1 MKRPF
6 ATNFFFGGGGKG
18 DDIVMIVI
26 FNKQMGSFLVLKTSA
41 ITKWHSKK
49 DWKDTVQYPHNTKQ
63 ANKLCF
69 PQHQATP
76 KKSRFFWLTVVAV
89 LLVVVVF
96 KTPLHKGYEATSNH
110 VRDRPRVSL
119 TSRESAAKMSCHRLL
134 SLYTYVA
141 RWRGCVYVV
150 RRNISVWILNSGTSS
165 GANV

>member
-6 ATNFFFGGGGKG
+6 ATNIFLGVGEG
-18 DDIVMIVI
+18 DEIVMTVI
-26 FNKQMGSFLVLKTSA
+26 FNKQMGSFSVLKTSA
-41 ITKWHSKK
+41 ITKWHDKK

-63 ANKLCF
+63 ANKVCF
-69 PQHQATP
+69 PQRQATP
-76 KKSRFFWLTVVAV
+76 KKSRFLLLTVVAV

-110 VRDRPRVSL
+110 VSNRPRVSL
-119 TSRESAAKMSCHRLL
+119 TSRESAAKVSCHRLL

-141 RWRGCVYVV
+141 RWRRCVYVV